1 VGIDNRQHPPEN
13 PLVTGPSHTLRAA
26 FWMIGS
32 ITSFSLMAVAGR
44 RVSFELDTF
53 EIMLY
58 RSFVGFIIILAFVL
72 ATGTYRQVSTRNMR
86 LQTLRNMAHFV
97 GQNLWFYALTVIPLA
112 QVFALEFTS
121 PLWVLI
127 LSPILLG
134 EQLTKVRALAATLGF
149 IGILIVARPS
159 PETVNI
165 GTLAAAI
172 CAIAFAFT
180 IIFTKRLTRTESLT
194 SILFWMTA
202 MQCVFGVAIAGFDG
216 DIALPSAASVPW
228 VIVIGLGG
236 LVAHFCLTKAL
247 GIAPATVVIPI
258 DFVRLPVIAV
268 VGLIF
273 YNEPIDALVILG
285 ALLIFGGN
293 YLNIW
298 SETRRKPL

>member
-1 VGIDNRQHPPEN
+1 MGIDNRQHPPEN

>member
-1 VGIDNRQHPPEN
+1 
-13 PLVTGPSHTLRAA
+13 
-26 FWMIGS
+26 MIGS

-58 RSFVGFIIILAFVL
+58 RSIVGFFIVLAFAL
-72 ATGTYRQVSTRNMR
+72 STGALGQISTRNIG
-86 LQTLRNMAHFV
+86 LQTLRNMAHFT
-97 GQNLWFYALTVIPLA
+97 GQNLWFYALTAIPLA

-134 EQLTKVRALAATLGF
+134 ERLTKVRALAATLGF
-149 IGILIVARPS
+149 VGILIVARPS
-159 PETVNI
+159 PDTVNI
-165 GTLAAAI
+165 GTLAAAV
-172 CAIAFAFT
+172 CAIAFACT
-180 IIFTKRLTRTESLT
+180 MMLTKLLTRTETLT
-194 SILFWMTA
+194 NILFWMTA
-202 MQCVFGVAIAGFDG
+202 MQCVLGVVFAGFDG

-228 VIVIGLGG
+228 VIVIGIGG
-236 LVAHFCLTKAL
+236 IVAHFSLVKAL
-247 GIAPATVVIPI
+247 SIAPATVVIPI

-298 SETRRKPL
+298 SETRRRPL